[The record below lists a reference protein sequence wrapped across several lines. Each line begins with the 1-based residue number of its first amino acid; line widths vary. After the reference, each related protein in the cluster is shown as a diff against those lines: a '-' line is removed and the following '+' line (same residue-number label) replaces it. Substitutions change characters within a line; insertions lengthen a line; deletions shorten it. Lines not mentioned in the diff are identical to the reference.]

1 MPQEPPD
8 PDISVL
14 LDNAYR
20 ALVREVHRQL
30 DAAGFADIRPAHGS
44 VFETIGQHGN
54 RVTEMAERAQITKA
68 SMVELVDYLER
79 RGYVERGPDPLDGRA
94 KIVRLT
100 PRGWEA
106 VRVAAAAIES
116 VEGRWTAQLGA
127 RRMSTLRRAL
137 AAMPGLLDGRQ
148 DEQARPEAG
157 ANRRRRVHRSV

>member
-1 MPQEPPD
+1 MSEVPD
-8 PDISVL
+8 L
-14 LDNAYR
+14 TTLMEAAYA
-20 ALVREVHRQL
+20 ALVDEVHRQL

-44 VFETIGQHGN
+44 VFETIGQSGN
-54 RVTEMAERAQITKA
+54 RVTEMAERAQITKG

-79 RGYVERGPDPLDGRA
+79 RGYVERGPDPRDGRA

-116 VEGRWTAQLGA
+116 VEARWTSQLGA

-137 AAMPGLLDGRQ
+137 EAMLGLLDGAG
-148 DEQARPEAG
+148 DEQAGREAAPPAG
-157 ANRRRRVHRSV
+157 ES